1 MPTKDDPI
9 AHRSIKAPR
18 EGVLVLDAD
27 QAKILADRTRNDIIV
42 LLAERPAST
51 QQLAEAMGRPKGSI
65 GYHLKLLEE
74 AGLIEVVHTEQVRAI
89 TEKYYGRV
97 ATTYVFPHVG
107 EDGPGNDFILEALE
121 EMRPEKDHE
130 EAFFTLRHA
139 RIEEDRVTEFADELL
154 AIAER
159 FAVEP
164 RSGTTVYGLLMGMYP
179 TDRPSLPPVSTDE
192 APKERE

>member
-1 MPTKDDPI
+1 MSPDKDKP
-9 AHRSIKAPR
+9 ARRSIKDPR

-27 QAKILADRTRNDIIV
+27 QAKLLADRTRNDIIV

-51 QQLAEAMGRPKGSI
+51 QQLAEAMGRPKGSV

-74 AGLIEVVHTEQVRAI
+74 AGIIEVVDTRKVRAV

-107 EDGPGNDFILEALE
+107 EDGEGHDFVLEALE

-130 EAFFTLRHA
+130 EGFFTLRHA
-139 RIEEDRVTEFADELL
+139 RIDEDRVTEFAEELL

-159 FAVEP
+159 FASEP
-164 RSGTTVYGLLMGMYP
+164 RSGTTVYGLLIGMYP
-179 TDRPSLPPVSTDE
+179 TDRPSLKPDQLP

>member
-1 MPTKDDPI
+1 MPTKDDSLAPE
-9 AHRSIKAPR
+9 KDKDPR

-27 QAKILADRTRNDIIV
+27 QAKLLADRIRNDIIV

-51 QQLAEAMGRPKGSI
+51 QQIAEAMGRPKGSV

-74 AGLIEVVHTEQVRAI
+74 AGIIEVVRTEQVRAI

-107 EDGPGNDFILEALE
+107 EDGPGHDFVLEALE

-130 EAFFTLRHA
+130 EGFFTLRHA
-139 RIEEDRVTEFADELL
+139 RIDETRVTEFADELL

-159 FAVEP
+159 FAAEP
-164 RSGTTVYGLLMGMYP
+164 RRGTTVYGLLMGMYP
-179 TDRPSLPPVSTDE
+179 TDRPSLRPDDAIE
-192 APKERE
+192 ERE

>member
-1 MPTKDDPI
+1 MPTKDDPL
-9 AHRSIKAPR
+9 ARKSMKDPR
-18 EGVLVLDAD
+18 EGVLVLDGD
-27 QAKILADRTRNDIIV
+27 QAKLLADRTRNDIIV

-74 AGLIEVVHTEQVRAI
+74 AGIIEVVHTKQVRAI

-107 EDGPGNDFILEALE
+107 DDGPGHDFILEALE
-121 EMRPEKDHE
+121 EMRPVKENED
-130 EAFFTLRHA
+130 AFFTLRHS
-139 RIEEDRVTEFADELL
+139 RIDEERVAEFAEEIL

-164 RSGTTVYGLLMGMYP
+164 RRGTTVYGLLMGMYP
-179 TDRPSLPPVSTDE
+179 TDRPSLRPDDT
-192 APKERE
+192 PKESE

>member
-1 MPTKDDPI
+1 MPTKDDPL
-9 AHRSIKAPR
+9 ARKSITDPR

-27 QAKILADRTRNDIIV
+27 QAKLLADRTRNDIIV

-51 QQLAEAMGRPKGSI
+51 QQIAEAMGRPKGSV

-74 AGLIEVVHTEQVRAI
+74 AGIIEVVHTEQVRAI

-107 EDGPGNDFILEALE
+107 EEGPGHDFILEALE
-121 EMRPEKDHE
+121 EMRPLKDHE
-130 EAFFTLRHA
+130 DGFFTLRHA
-139 RIEEDRVTEFADELL
+139 RIDEGRVTEFAEEVL

-164 RSGTTVYGLLMGMYP
+164 RSGTTVYGLLLGMYP
-179 TDRPSLPPVSTDE
+179 TDRPSLRPND